1 MAVPMLTVAEAL
13 ARVLGEVRPLPTVE
27 RPLEKALGLR
37 LAADVRADADQ
48 PPFDKALM
56 DGYAVRSEDLAEL
69 PRRLAP
75 GETIAAGGLPSRPL
89 APGEAAAIMTGAP
102 LPPDADAVV
111 MIEKTARDGDGDGV
125 TILLQPIKPGMNVM
139 PRAGIYRGGALLMTA
154 GVDLTPARLGLLAA
168 VGATSIRVYDVPKVA
183 IVPTGDELVDF
194 HETPGP
200 GRIRNSNAPMLAAL
214 AVAKGAEPWTSPI
227 LPDEP
232 DPLRDGLAEA
242 LKRDL
247 VLAIGG
253 VSAGQRDLVPETLRA
268 LGVRQ
273 VFHKIRI
280 RPGKPLWF
288 GVGPDRG
295 DGRPPALVFGLPGNP
310 LSGLVNFLNF
320 AAPALD
326 AMQGRPATGPAFVP
340 ARAARPF
347 KRNAELDV
355 FQAARIVEPREASR
369 PAAVEPLE
377 NRGSSDLAA
386 IVDADGFVEVPPG
399 DGAIEPGEIV
409 GFLPLG

>member
-1 MAVPMLTVAEAL
+1 MAAPMLTVGEAL

-37 LAADVRADADQ
+37 LAVDVWADADQ

-56 DGYAVRSEDLAEL
+56 DGYAVRASDLAEL
-69 PRRLAP
+69 PRRLLL

-89 APGEAAAIMTGAP
+89 GPGEAAVIMTGAP
-102 LPPDADAVV
+102 LPPGADAVV
-111 MIEKTARDGDGDGV
+111 MVEKTARDGDGV
-125 TILLQPIKPGMNVM
+125 AIRPQPIKPGMNLM
-139 PRAGIYRGGALLMTA
+139 PRGGIYRGGARLMTG

-168 VGATSIRVYDVPKVA
+168 VGATAIRVYDVPKVA

-200 GRIRNSNAPMLAAL
+200 GQIRNSNAPMLAAL
-214 AVAKGAEPWTSPI
+214 TAGKGAEPWVSPI
-227 LPDEP
+227 LVDEP
-232 DPLRDGLAEA
+232 DALRAGLAEA

-247 VLAIGG
+247 VLAVGG
-253 VSAGQRDLVPETLRA
+253 VSAGQWDLVPETLRS

-288 GVGPDRG
+288 GVGPDR
-295 DGRPPALVFGLPGNP
+295 DDDRPPALVFGLPGNP
-310 LSGLVNFLNF
+310 LSGLVNFLYF

-340 ARAARPF
+340 ARAARRF
-347 KRNAELDV
+347 NRNATLNV
-355 FQAARIVEPREASR
+355 FQAARVVEPREASR

-386 IVDADGFVEVPPG
+386 IVDADGFVEVPSG